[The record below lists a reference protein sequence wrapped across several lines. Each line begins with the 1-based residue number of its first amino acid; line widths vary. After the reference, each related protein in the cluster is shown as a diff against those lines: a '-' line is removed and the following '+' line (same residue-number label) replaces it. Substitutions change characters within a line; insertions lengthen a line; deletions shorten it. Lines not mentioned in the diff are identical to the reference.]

1 MFDRAEHE
9 FVLISV
15 VLIRIVLISIVLT
28 SVVLT
33 SVAVFFD
40 MVEDELC

>member
-28 SVVLT
+28 SV
-33 SVAVFFD
+33 AVFFD